1 MYLSFSLN
9 MLYAQLPAGFTN
21 ELVTDLTGNGH
32 TAILGSTTAAQT
44 TDPIITNS
52 NLSIE
57 NDSVDTPTCTDG
69 IQNGDETGIDCGG
82 SNCVPCA
89 IICDRAIQFDGL
101 DDLLTFSNNV
111 TLSDDFTI
119 EFWANLDPGISNRD
133 QPMGNGTSQN
143 INFYVSKARIY
154 DGGDYI
160 VANFV
165 TLPNEWHHY
174 TFVRDGNILKV
185 LIDGVLDQT
194 ATTNW
199 TADFTVSKLGTTFT
213 FTGFTGFLEGRLD
226 EIRLWNIARSDADIS
241 TFYNK
246 SIEPSTN
253 GLEAYWSFNETDGT
267 QEITDLTNNGYIA
280 NLGTS
285 STTEATDP
293 VIIDSNLAIEND
305 CNIIYTYNNGWSPSD
320 PNGISKLSN
329 TIISENGNAT
339 INTNTN
345 CNDIIVNPG
354 ASITINS
361 DITLVTSLGMTLES
375 SSTTYS
381 SLILNGTIIGPIA
394 YKRFVNSNS
403 LGNDL
408 ISPPLV
414 GETWTD
420 FLNSGTNAA
429 DLLDNTAGIYAFG
442 PFDKEV
448 DWYVNYT
455 STTTADLVSGTGYR
469 AATDIGTTLTFTGS
483 VPTGPVYTSIIV
495 QTEADTY
502 PDWNLIG
509 NPYPSY
515 LNIAAFLNG
524 AVGDNQTNWSIL
536 ANTSGIYGYDGT
548 ASDGW
553 DIITLA
559 NADNRLMTPG
569 QGFLV
574 AANDA
579 FVDYDITFHP
589 SMRAIGTDD
598 DFIVGRDANALT
610 FLKLNA
616 STSAKDYT
624 TQFYFNDNASQG
636 LDPGY
641 DGKILG
647 SAPNFALY
655 SHLVQDDNGLP
666 MALQA
671 LNPLDLTNVVI
682 PLGVNAVQGAQLTFS
697 ISDTTLPSSILVYLD
712 DTVFN
717 TSTLL
722 NSGDY
727 TLTPNVP
734 LNGIGRFYLRVSNS
748 TLSSPQNTLD
758 AISINTNNAD
768 KTIIIIGELLEATRA
783 HVYDIQGRLLTRIAL
798 QTNLTSQNID
808 ASSLTTGIYIVE
820 LQSATG
826 TRTKKVVIR

>member
-1 MYLSFSLN
+1 
-9 MLYAQLPAGFTN
+9 
-21 ELVTDLTGNGH
+21 
-32 TAILGSTTAAQT
+32 
-44 TDPIITNS
+44 
-52 NLSIE
+52 
-57 NDSVDTPTCTDG
+57 
-69 IQNGDETGIDCGG
+69 
-82 SNCVPCA
+82 
-89 IICDRAIQFDGL
+89 
-101 DDLLTFSNNV
+101 
-111 TLSDDFTI
+111 
-119 EFWANLDPGISNRD
+119 
-133 QPMGNGTSQN
+133 
-143 INFYVSKARIY
+143 
-154 DGGDYI
+154 
-160 VANFV
+160 
-165 TLPNEWHHY
+165 
-174 TFVRDGNILKV
+174 
-185 LIDGVLDQT
+185 
-194 ATTNW
+194 
-199 TADFTVSKLGTTFT
+199 
-213 FTGFTGFLEGRLD
+213 
-226 EIRLWNIARSDADIS
+226 
-241 TFYNK
+241 
-246 SIEPSTN
+246 
-253 GLEAYWSFNETDGT
+253 
-267 QEITDLTNNGYIA
+267 
-280 NLGTS
+280 
-285 STTEATDP
+285 
-293 VIIDSNLAIEND
+293 
-305 CNIIYTYNNGWSPSD
+305 
-320 PNGISKLSN
+320 
-329 TIISENGNAT
+329 
-339 INTNTN
+339 
-345 CNDIIVNPG
+345 
-354 ASITINS
+354 
-361 DITLVTSLGMTLES
+361 
-375 SSTTYS
+375 
-381 SLILNGTIIGPIA
+381 
-394 YKRFVNSNS
+394 
-403 LGNDL
+403 
-408 ISPPLV
+408 
-414 GETWTD
+414 
-420 FLNSGTNAA
+420 
-429 DLLDNTAGIYAFG
+429 
-442 PFDKEV
+442 
-448 DWYVNYT
+448 
-455 STTTADLVSGTGYR
+455 
-469 AATDIGTTLTFTGS
+469 
-483 VPTGPVYTSIIV
+483 
-495 QTEADTY
+495 
-502 PDWNLIG
+502 
-509 NPYPSY
+509 
-515 LNIAAFLNG
+515 
-524 AVGDNQTNWSIL
+524 
-536 ANTSGIYGYDGT
+536 
-548 ASDGW
+548 
-553 DIITLA
+553 
-559 NADNRLMTPG
+559 MTPG